1 MKGLFALVYAIQA
14 RNGNSFPDVVSAV
27 NVLDTSKLVIGQD
40 WVVKNHL
47 LRMLWRG
54 IQQVPNRTNAGGH

>member
-1 MKGLFALVYAIQA
+1 MKGLFTLVDAIQA

-27 NVLDTSKLVIGQD
+27 NVLDTSKLVIGQNR
-40 WVVKNHL
+40 VVKNHL
-47 LRMLWRG
+47 LRMLRRG